1 MKQIRT
7 GVLLLAFV
15 ALGACNADGAL
26 GPRDEHATMR
36 VGASGVTASAIGQ
49 MVDIAAAVMDS
60 KGDAIQ
66 DADIHWDLSST
77 GVLESLGNGRFR
89 VIGEG
94 DVQVAAIW
102 PKDPSVRATVA
113 VSVDAGLLA
122 SACISKSDQATTLTS
137 KCANAR
143 VVVRVASSPS
153 SSFGPFDAPAA
164 IAIPVLAGSSR

>member
-7 GVLLLAFV
+7 GALLLAFA

-36 VGASGVTASAIGQ
+36 VAANGVTASAIGQ
-49 MVDIAAAVMDS
+49 TVDISAAVMDS
-60 KGDAIQ
+60 KGEAIQ
-66 DADIHWDLSST
+66 DADIHWDLSSPS
-77 GVLESLGNGRFR
+77 VLESLGNGRFR

-94 DVQVAAIW
+94 DVQVAAVW
-102 PKDPSVRATVA
+102 PKDPSVRATVT

-122 SACISKSDQATTLTS
+122 SACITKSDQSTTLTS

-143 VVVRVASSPS
+143 VVVRVAASTASSVAS
-153 SSFGPFDAPAA
+153 LDGPTA
-164 IAIPVLAGSSR
+164 ITIPVLAGSNR

>member
-7 GVLLLAFV
+7 GAMLLALV

-26 GPRDEHATMR
+26 GPGDEHATMR
-36 VGASGVTASAIGQ
+36 VGSSGMTASAIGQ
-49 MVDIAAAVMDS
+49 TVDIAASVLDS
-60 KGDAIQ
+60 KGEAIR

-77 GVLESLGNGRFR
+77 GVLESLGGGRFR

-94 DVQVAAIW
+94 DVQIAAVW

-122 SACISKSDQATTLTS
+122 SACITKSDQATTLTA

-143 VVVRVASSPS
+143 VVVRVAAAPS
-153 SSFGPFDAPAA
+153 TSVAPFDAPAS
-164 IAIPVLAGSSR
+164 IAVPVLAERGR